1 MSKGAF
7 LPSPY
12 PGGFQLPPMAYGGR
26 NLFVPPRRMPL
37 PMSLFSPLQTQQPMP
52 MQPPMQSPM
61 AQPGLLQEPTLEKP
75 QTMSIS
81 RSTNPPM
88 QDMRMRGLPPINLFR

>member
-12 PGGFQLPPMAYGGR
+12 PGGFQLPPLAYGGR

-52 MQPPMQSPM
+52 MQPPMQIVTGKHAP
-61 AQPGLLQEPTLEKP
+61 LLIL
-75 QTMSIS
+75 SC
-81 RSTNPPM
+81 N
-88 QDMRMRGLPPINLFR
+88 